1 MQREQRR
8 MPVPCS
14 CPWQCL
20 IAQGDIYFRTQSNYP
35 HLLPQ
40 RAGILLEK
48 KSFLFKHKFV
58 FITHLSFNIEQYD
71 SLLQVPVIWGDF
83 AEGRIKQG
91 YVSVS
96 RL

>member
-1 MQREQRR
+1 MF
-8 MPVPCS
+8 MPLAMFDS
-14 CPWQCL
+14 TGGYIFQNTK
-20 IAQGDIYFRTQSNYP
+20 Q
-35 HLLPQ
+35 LPTPPSPTS
-40 RAGILLEK
+40 RHSFGK

-91 YVSVS
+91 YVSVN